1 MIGFLRFFSVFF
13 LRSRASL
20 AAENLALRHQ
30 LGVLARTAKRPR
42 LRPRDRVL
50 WVWLSRLCRDWRSW
64 LVIVQPETVV
74 RWHRQGFK
82 LYWRWKS
89 RPRKPGRPR
98 VDAEIRE
105 LIRQMSL
112 ENPLWGS
119 PRIRDEL
126 ALLGMDVAKSTVERY
141 MIKPDEPRAQ
151 TWRTFIDNHISDLAA
166 VDFFTVPTVTFRVL
180 YCFFVMRVERR
191 AVVHFNVTTN
201 PTAAWTAQ
209 QLVEAFPYD
218 QAPRFLIRDRDG
230 AYGDVVRERVRGLG
244 IEEVLTAPQSP
255 WQNPF
260 AERLIGSVRR
270 ECLDHVIV
278 FSGAHLLRVLTE
290 YFEYYH
296 QSRAHQ
302 SLDGNSPV
310 PREIEPPERGQVV
323 GTPVLGGLHHA
334 YRRAA

>member
-1 MIGFLRFFSVFF
+1 MLALIRLLTVVFF
-13 LRSRASL
+13 RTRASL

-30 LGVLARTAKRPR
+30 LGVLQRSVKRPR
-42 LRPRDRVL
+42 LRQRDRIL
-50 WVWLSRLCRDWRSW
+50 WVWRSRLWPGWRSC
-64 LVIVQPETVV
+64 LLIVQPETVV
-74 RWHRQGFK
+74 AWHRRGFR

-89 RPRKPGRPR
+89 RPRKPGRPQ
-98 VDAEIRE
+98 VDTEIRE
-105 LIRQMSL
+105 LIRRVSR

-126 ALLGMDVAKSTVERY
+126 ALLGINVAKSTVEQY
-141 MIKPDEPRAQ
+141 MVRPDRPRSQ
-151 TWRTFIDNHISDLAA
+151 TWKTFIDNHIPDLAA

-180 YCFFVMRVERR
+180 YCFVVLRLERR
-191 AVVHFNVTTN
+191 VVVHFNVTTN
-201 PTAAWTAQ
+201 PTARWTAQ
-209 QLVEAFPYD
+209 QLVEAFPYAE
-218 QAPRFLIRDRDG
+218 APRFLMRDRDG
-230 AYGDVVRERVRGLG
+230 AYGAVVRKRVRGMG

-260 AERLIGSVRR
+260 AERLIGSLRR

-278 FSGAHLLRVLTE
+278 FGGTHLHRVLSE

-296 QSRAHQ
+296 RSRAHQ
-302 SLDGNSPV
+302 SLESNSPV

-323 GTPVLGGLHHA
+323 GTPVLGGLHHT

>member
-1 MIGFLRFFSVFF
+1 
-13 LRSRASL
+13 
-20 AAENLALRHQ
+20 
-30 LGVLARTAKRPR
+30 
-42 LRPRDRVL
+42 
-50 WVWLSRLCRDWRSW
+50 
-64 LVIVQPETVV
+64 
-74 RWHRQGFK
+74 
-82 LYWRWKS
+82 
-89 RPRKPGRPR
+89 
-98 VDAEIRE
+98 
-105 LIRQMSL
+105 
-112 ENPLWGS
+112 
-119 PRIRDEL
+119 
-126 ALLGMDVAKSTVERY
+126 
-141 MIKPDEPRAQ
+141 
-151 TWRTFIDNHISDLAA
+151 
-166 VDFFTVPTVTFRVL
+166 
-180 YCFFVMRVERR
+180 MRVERR

-218 QAPRFLIRDRDG
+218 EAPRYLMRDRDG

-244 IEEVLTAPQSP
+244 IEEVLTAPHSP

-278 FSGAHLLRVLTE
+278 FSGAHLLRVLNE

-302 SLDGNSPV
+302 SLNGNSPV

-323 GTPVLGGLHHA
+323 GTPVLGGPHHA